1 MKDNLTFSSFSS
13 NILNEFDKNSS
24 FSGIFSFSIELQ
36 HINLLDIY
44 SLLIDQFNFSIFWEE
59 NSNISFIALDK
70 CKQISIDSPNRFQ
83 VAKNFND
90 QTLKNIINLNNHDNL
105 SSISKIFYFF
115 SFSDKSNKELRQ
127 NKVPSLEGVLPKLLI
142 TNDGKRTLLKMHLEI
157 SSKYSINDY
166 LNEFWSI
173 KNQIISKKNKN
184 DASDFKK
191 ISIKDFDQ
199 CFYDSHELLSQKI
212 SKAINL
218 INNGYIDKLVLA
230 SRLIIQIKDKL
241 NLISILKKLKINQPN
256 SCRYVWKR
264 SKRNIIFGA
273 SPEKLFSYNRNNLT
287 LEAIAGTA
295 EYGCDLA
302 ISLQN
307 EKNLREHNFVI
318 NYLIESLKFL
328 KIDQFRK
335 EKLQVKKFGN
345 IVHLCTEINADIEK
359 ICPFLL
365 LDILH
370 PSPAVCG
377 YPKEKALQYI
387 DIIENFDRGN
397 YASPFGWVDF
407 NGNADF
413 RVSLRGARIINQNI
427 EFIAGSGLVRGSVCQ
442 NEINEIKLKFNSIA
456 NQIFDIF

>member
-13 NILNEFDKNSS
+13 DILYEFDKNSS

-59 NSNISFIALDK
+59 NNNNSFIALDK
-70 CKQISIDSPNRFQ
+70 CKQISIDSPNRFK

-90 QTLKNIINLNNHDNL
+90 QTLKNIINLNNHAKY

-115 SFSDKSNKELRQ
+115 SFSNKSTKELRK
-127 NKVPSLEGVLPKLLI
+127 NKAPILEGVLPKILI
-142 TNDGKRTLLKMHLEI
+142 TNDGKKTLLRMNLEI
-157 SSKYSINDY
+157 SSKSSINDY
-166 LNEFWSI
+166 LHEFWSI
-173 KNQIISKKNKN
+173 KNQIISKKNKKEKL
-184 DASDFKK
+184 DVKK
-191 ISIKDFDQ
+191 MSIKNFDL
-199 CFYDSHELLSQKI
+199 CFYDSHKLLSQKI

-218 INNGYIDKLVLA
+218 INNGYIDKLVIA
-230 SRLIIQIKDKL
+230 SRLIIKIKEKL

-264 SKRNIIFGA
+264 GKRNIIFGA
-273 SPEKLFSYNRNNLT
+273 SPEKLFSYNQKTLT

-295 EYGCDLA
+295 ENGNDLA
-302 ISLQN
+302 ISLKN
-307 EKNLREHNFVI
+307 DKNLREHNFVI

-335 EKLQVKKFGN
+335 EKLKLKKFGN
-345 IVHLCTEINADIEK
+345 IVHLYTEINADIEN
-359 ICPFLL
+359 ICPFVL

-413 RVSLRGARIINQNI
+413 RVALRGAKIINQDI
-427 EFIAGSGLVRGSVCQ
+427 EFIAGSGLVSGSVCSK
-442 NEINEIKLKFNSIA
+442 EIAEIKLKFNSIA
-456 NQIFDIF
+456 NQIFDTF